1 MKSSIL
7 REISNPIKM
16 GIYEISTTL
25 PDGGRLGMALRLD
38 DGREFRLALAGGV
51 ALSPG
56 KMCQSVAPVTNH
68 TNMAVYAAANPGDTL
83 VTVTL
88 GGTAVAA
95 NDYLWG
101 TLHINDGPGVG
112 QAFKVAG
119 HLAQATTSGQ
129 VTINIYD
136 SLDVALTTSSYATL
150 TYNPFWKTVIA
161 PNGGLAAAVCGIPL
175 VPVAI
180 GAYYWSQTKG
190 PAPCLTQGTVI
201 IAEPVG
207 LGGSADGACGPFGS
221 GAAEVTAS
229 WGTVLHVNASTKYSL
244 VNLQLQI

>member
-7 REISNPIKM
+7 RQVSNPIKM
-16 GIYEISTTL
+16 GIYETSTTL
-25 PDGGRLGMALRLD
+25 PDGGRLGMALQLD

-56 KMCQSVAPVTNH
+56 KMCQAVAPVTNH
-68 TNMAVYAAANPGDTL
+68 TNLAVYAAAAVGANS

-112 QAFKVAG
+112 QSFKIAG
-119 HLAQATTSGQ
+119 HLIGATTTAN
-129 VTINIYD
+129 VVINIYD
-136 SLDVALTTSSYATL
+136 SIDVALTTSSYATL
-150 TYNPFWKTVIA
+150 TYNSFWKTIIA
-161 PNGGLAAAVCGIPL
+161 PNGGLTAAACGVPL

-180 GAYYWSQTKG
+180 GSYYWSQIKG
-190 PAPCLTQGTVI
+190 PAACLTTGTIVI
-201 IAEPVG
+201 GEPVG
-207 LGGSADGACGPFGS
+207 LGGTTDGAFGPFGT
-221 GAAEVTAS
+221 GAAETTAS
-229 WGTVLHVNASTKYSL
+229 WGTVMHVNASTKYSL
-244 VNLQLQI
+244 VNLALQI